1 VYHKVWVKRSL
12 QTGED
17 RVKAHADTASDARK
31 HANKLLDQ
39 REIHASY
46 LDLFGVNDI
55 TPMSSWG
62 SRTYPL
68 SRP

>member
-1 VYHKVWVKRSL
+1 LQREALGRETFNDVYHKVWVKRSL

-39 REIHASY
+39 RETHAS
-46 LDLFGVNDI
+46 
-55 TPMSSWG
+55 
-62 SRTYPL
+62 
-68 SRP
+68 